1 MKPQPDFELNITFQK
16 LIKESIKQ
24 VQLGRQNRLV
34 TDIFRAVSRPFILHI
49 QMVFYSPLVSS

>member
-34 TDIFRAVSRPFILHI
+34 TDIFRAVSRHILHI

>member
-34 TDIFRAVSRPFILHI
+34 TDIFRAVSRHILHI
-49 QMVFYSPLVSS
+49 QMVF